1 MDFSRL
7 MQIIKSLEDGGLSPD
22 EAADV
27 LELMV
32 KALKQIRPMVNA
44 FWLRIALD
52 GCTVALSELQE
63 HLQNCQAENATDCRP

>member
-1 MDFSRL
+1 

-63 HLQNCQAENATDCRP
+63 HLQNCNADSATDCRP